1 MKGVLSVVRHVL
13 METAIVVM
21 MDSSFLKT
29 MARLSAKEN
38 VREHVNNVKEIL
50 APIVHMD
57 LIWFQESVS
66 PMCLVVHY
74 VNFVLKALMKVVEV
88 ALILH
93 AVCVVLTAQI
103 VMFPNVFHVWMD
115 IILILAAVFGVK
127 ETVRNAAAKVPVKYA
142 KMAISEQS
150 SQNRKMEKKNIVTHV
165 LSAQINVLPA
175 SRRLKNV
182 QVVAQLE
189 NLKA

>member
-57 LIWFQESVS
+57 LIWFQESAS

-74 VNFVLKALMKVVEV
+74 VNFVLKALMRVVEV
-88 ALILH
+88 ALL
-93 AVCVVLTAQI
+93 
-103 VMFPNVFHVWMD
+103 
-115 IILILAAVFGVK
+115 
-127 ETVRNAAAKVPVKYA
+127 
-142 KMAISEQS
+142 
-150 SQNRKMEKKNIVTHV
+150 
-165 LSAQINVLPA
+165 
-175 SRRLKNV
+175 
-182 QVVAQLE
+182 
-189 NLKA
+189 